1 MRTLT
6 LLLIAGLLVGCGG
19 GGGSSTGGKQDGRI
33 YVENAWR
40 QDDIRTGPCIVARL
54 EKVDEQVVSE
64 EEALQDIPYQAAAP
78 VEISSDFGAIPG
90 GSTATVH
97 IRTTCYRTLNWHLP
111 FEMDGSIVIKV
122 TSMVPDAHDLRYEVR
137 SFGR

>member
-1 MRTLT
+1 MRYLT
-6 LLLIAGLLVGCGG
+6 VLLIAGLLVGCGG
-19 GGGSSTGGKQDGRI
+19 GGGSTGGKQDGRI
-33 YVENAWR
+33 YVENVWR
-40 QDDIRTGPCIVARL
+40 ADSGTTGPCIMARL
-54 EKVDEQVVSE
+54 ERVDDQVVSE

-78 VEISSDFGAIPG
+78 VEITSEFGAVPG

-97 IRTTCYRTLNWHLP
+97 IRTTCLRTLDWYLP

>member
-1 MRTLT
+1 MRYLIV
-6 LLLIAGLLVGCGG
+6 LLIAGLLVGCGG
-19 GGGSSTGGKQDGRI
+19 GGSSTGVKQDGRI

-40 QDDIRTGPCIVARL
+40 ADSGTTGPCIMARL

-78 VEISSDFGAIPG
+78 VEITSEFGAVPG

-97 IRTTCYRTLNWHLP
+97 IRTVCGRTLDWSLP
-111 FEMDGSIVIKV
+111 FPIDGSIVIKV
-122 TSMVPDAHDLRYEVR
+122 TSMVPAAHDLRYEVR
-137 SFGR
+137 SIGR

>member
-1 MRTLT
+1 MRYLT
-6 LLLIAGLLVGCGG
+6 IMLIAGLLAGCGG
-19 GGGSSTGGKQDGRI
+19 GGGSTAVKQDGRV

-40 QDDIRTGPCIVARL
+40 QDSRLGACIVARL
-54 EKVDEQVVSE
+54 ERIDDQVMESE
-64 EEALQDIPYQAAAP
+64 LQEISYQADP
-78 VEISSDFGAIPG
+78 VEITTEAIPG

-97 IRTTCYRTLNWHLP
+97 IRTMCWRTLDWHLP
-111 FEMDGSIVIKV
+111 FTIDGSIVIKV